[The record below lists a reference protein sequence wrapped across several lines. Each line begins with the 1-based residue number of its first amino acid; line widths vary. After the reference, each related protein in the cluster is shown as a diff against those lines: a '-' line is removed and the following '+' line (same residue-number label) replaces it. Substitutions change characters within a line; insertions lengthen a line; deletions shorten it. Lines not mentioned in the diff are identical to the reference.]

1 MAQELADA
9 RKATE
14 EAIAREAATADAVR
28 EAEVRGWKGWFEW
41 MDASK
46 KIPMCYENNPMGW
59 LMEKTSGSF
68 GIFVD

>member
-28 EAEVRGWKGWFEW
+28 EAEVRGWIRWIEW
-41 MDASK
+41 MG
-46 KIPMCYENNPMGW
+46 C
-59 LMEKTSGSF
+59 SF
-68 GIFVD
+68 GEVVIPKKSLMW

>member
-28 EAEVRGWKGWFEW
+28 EAEVRGWVEWFEW
-41 MDASK
+41 MG
-46 KIPMCYENNPMGW
+46 C
-59 LMEKTSGSF
+59 SF
-68 GIFVD
+68 GEGEVVIQRNP